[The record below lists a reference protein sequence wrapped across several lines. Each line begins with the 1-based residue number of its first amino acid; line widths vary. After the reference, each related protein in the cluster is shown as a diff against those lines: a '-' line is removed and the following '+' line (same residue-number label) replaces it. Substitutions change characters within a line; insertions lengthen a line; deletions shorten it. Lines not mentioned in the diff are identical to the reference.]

1 MWGCFWKTRIRN
13 PIIHDNNLSKSWENF
28 TTLKRNKKPT
38 GKLKGKMLNH
48 TIQYNKSIASAQHSM
63 CPRGTRVHKAR
74 IQHIAQKQTHKLLH
88 E

>member
-1 MWGCFWKTRIRN
+1 
-13 PIIHDNNLSKSWENF
+13 
-28 TTLKRNKKPT
+28 
-38 GKLKGKMLNH
+38 MLNH
-48 TIQYNKSIASAQHSM
+48 TIQYNKSIASAQHSV